1 MTSYSSYAKCVEF
14 LRVAGARNPS
24 IVCYNLFELYG
35 EESVLALLRVLAR
48 RV

>member
-1 MTSYSSYAKCVEF
+1 MTSYSSYAKCVDF
-14 LRVAGARNPS
+14 LRVAGVKNAS

-35 EESVLALLRVLAR
+35 EESVLVLLRVLAR